1 MTNTSDLPA
10 PPTEALPILTLTEAN
25 FNTFTLQI
33 PALVIDFLTDWCGSC
48 RFFAQIFSDVS
59 LEYPEVQFCTCNTEE
74 NSHIAAE
81 LRIRAVPTL
90 MFIKNGTV
98 VKIRTGALSKEEF
111 RNDLNAVFRA

>member
-1 MTNTSDLPA
+1 MRSESDLPT
-10 PPTEALPILTLTEAN
+10 PPTEALPILTLTEVN
-25 FNTFTLQI
+25 FNSFTMQI

-48 RFFAQIFSDVS
+48 RFFAQIFSEVS

-81 LRIRAVPTL
+81 LHIRAVPTL

-98 VKIRTGALSKEEF
+98 VKIRTSALSEEEF
-111 RNDLNAVFRA
+111 REDLNAVFRA